1 MKIKCSSQSVKFL
14 GFVVFGVGAI
24 CFVQDYTMRHMGGSF
39 NPGIVLADSAIA
51 LLGSITLIVA
61 ECLNTIEERLSK
73 LDGNKP
79 AGKE

>member
-1 MKIKCSSQSVKFL
+1 MKIKCNSQVVKFL

-24 CFVQDYTMRHMGGSF
+24 CFVQDYTMRHVEGAYPF

-61 ECLNTIEERLSK
+61 ECLNTIEERLGK
-73 LDGNKP
+73 LDGNKS
-79 AGKE
+79 GR